1 MTLATDILRLEWK
14 DLELA
19 RGAMGR
25 AFRDYNL
32 MAYARP
38 AERLAAVTSLYGA
51 ILKDCFTHGEVYA
64 FGSCTGVAGWLPP
77 NCPAPTFL
85 RQARAGMLAIPWH
98 FGLRGFRILDAYDK
112 VARRLHHDHAPM
124 PHWFLA
130 AIGVDAGHQG
140 RGIGSALMRPMLQRA
155 DREGRHCWLDTHQE
169 SNVRLYQRH
178 GFVVAERVE
187 LPGHPIPVYGML
199 RPPQPPEAAR

>member
-1 MTLATDILRLEWK
+1 MNDSNVTRLQPS
-14 DLELA
+14 DFPA
-19 RGAMGR
+19 ASASMGR
-25 AFRDYNL
+25 AFRKYNL
-32 MAYARP
+32 MEYAKP
-38 AERLAAVTSLYGA
+38 SERLAATTSLYGA
-51 ILKDCFTHGEVYA
+51 ILRDCFSYGEVYA
-64 FGSCTGVAGWLPP
+64 FGPCTGVAGWLPP
-77 NCPAPTFL
+77 KCPAPSFI

-124 PHWFLA
+124 PHWYLA

-140 RGIGSALMRPMLQRA
+140 RGIGSALMRPMLERA
-155 DREGRHCWLDTHQE
+155 DRQGLHCWLDTHQE

-199 RPPQPPEAAR
+199 RSPQRPTTV

>member
-1 MTLATDILRLEWK
+1 MSDQEITRLSLS
-14 DLELA
+14 DLPVA
-19 RGAMGR
+19 RASMGR

-32 MAYARP
+32 MAYAKPGQRS
-38 AERLAAVTSLYGA
+38 AAVTSLYGA
-51 ILKDCFTHGEVYA
+51 ILKDCLTHGEVYA
-64 FGSCTGVAGWLPP
+64 HGPCKGVAGWLPP
-77 NCPAPTFL
+77 SCPAPTFL

-140 RGIGSALMRPMLQRA
+140 QGIGSALMRPMLERA
-155 DREGRHCWLDTHQE
+155 DREAVHCWLDTHQE

-187 LPGHPIPVYGML
+187 IPGHPIPVYGML
-199 RPPQPPEAAR
+199 RPPQRPQAAT

>member
-1 MTLATDILRLEWK
+1 
-14 DLELA
+14 
-19 RGAMGR
+19 MGR
-25 AFRDYNL
+25 AFLDYNL
-32 MAYARP
+32 MAYAKP
-38 AERLAAVTSLYGA
+38 DQRLAAVTSLYGA
-51 ILKDCFTHGEVYA
+51 ILKDCFSHGEVYA
-64 FGSCTGVAGWLPP
+64 YGSCTGVAAWLPP
-77 NCPAPTFL
+77 ACPAPTFF

-124 PHWFLA
+124 RHWFLA

-140 RGIGSALMRPMLQRA
+140 QGIGSALMRPMLERA
-155 DREGRHCWLDTHQE
+155 DREGLHCWLDTHQE

-178 GFVVAERVE
+178 GFIVAERVE

-199 RPPQPPEAAR
+199 RPPQTFPSVLAKILAARAKELQRRVRSQ